1 MMHRLRA
8 LLKSNV
14 IKTLRF
20 NFHFFPWRTALKLP
34 VLCYGRVR
42 FRSMKGSV
50 EFVGSVYTGMVR
62 IGVRKQY
69 VDTAVAETQWILN
82 GKIVFAGQ
90 ATFFRG
96 SYVLVADGAELWLG
110 GKGTIIGSN
119 TKIFCFEQITIGSDV
134 RITWECQVYDTS
146 FHYLERPG
154 EETSIKP
161 LTSPVLIG
169 DRVWVGNRTTISK
182 GAVIPDDT
190 VVASN
195 SLVNHDFSDLAPF
208 SMIAGVPAAYKA
220 TGFHRVW
227 DKKRECE
234 LDQAFH
240 YPRTKL

>member
-1 MMHRLRA
+1 MIHQLRS
-8 LLKSNV
+8 LFKSNV
-14 IKTLRF
+14 LKTLRF

-42 FRSMKGSV
+42 FRSWKGTV
-50 EFVGSVYTGMVR
+50 EIVGPVYTGMVR
-62 IGVRKQY
+62 IGVKKQY
-69 VDTAVAETQWILN
+69 VDTSRSETQWIIN
-82 GKIVFAGQ
+82 GKIVFVGQ

-96 SYVLVADGAELWLG
+96 TYVLVADGAELRLG
-110 GKGTIIGSN
+110 GKSTLIGSN
-119 TKIFCFEQITIGSDV
+119 TKIFCFEKITIGSDT
-134 RITWECQVYDTS
+134 RIVWESQVYDTS

-154 EETSIKP
+154 EEIPIKP
-161 LTSPVLIG
+161 LTAPVYIG
-169 DRVWVGNRTTISK
+169 ARVWIGNRTTISK

-195 SLVNHDFSDLAPF
+195 SLVNHDHSDLAPY
-208 SMIAGVPAAYKA
+208 SLIAGIPAVYKA

-227 DKKRECE
+227 DKKRERE